1 MASRAA
7 RLQSLLHTTVSLR
20 YGASRTSQIAP
31 RMFSTK
37 TTDGESATPVVPEQK
52 VDAKPTQQNVI
63 PESVKEELASTIKV
77 ETPAEE
83 AAASA
88 KEAIV
93 EEAAPA
99 AEAVVEE
106 AAPAAAEEAVV
117 EEEAPPTTETPV
129 VEEVVVEEPVV
140 DEEPPPEKKGVFRR
154 LWGWFTGK

>member
-1 MASRAA
+1 M
-7 RLQSLLHTTVSLR
+7 
-20 YGASRTSQIAP
+20 G
-31 RMFSTK
+31 
-37 TTDGESATPVVPEQK
+37 EQK

-106 AAPAAAEEAVV
+106 AAPAAAEEAVA
-117 EEEAPPTTETPV
+117 EEAAPAAAEEAV
-129 VEEVVVEEPVV
+129 VEEVVVEQPVV